1 MSGQEGKPPVS
12 PPPEPQRRWTRPE
25 DYIDLGRL
33 WRRSSDRHRRRM
45 EPRTEPE
52 NPRLMLT
59 TLPFLFILLILMVV
73 AATVI
78 LTAIPGRNRPQPAE
92 QRPTVERGTAPP
104 GWLDGSEPVRR

>member
-52 NPRLMLT
+52 NPRLTLT
-59 TLPFLFILLILMVV
+59 TLPFLFILLILMIV

-78 LTAIPGRNRPQPAE
+78 LAAIPGRRVQPPQPKPA
-92 QRPTVERGTAPP
+92 VESGTAPP
-104 GWLDGSEPVRR
+104 GWLDGPDSERR